1 MDEAVGYVT
10 DIVENESFSLIV
22 PFEKTYLLDKRQI
35 TECSVRIDDGRS
47 ISALQRKHIY
57 ATFNDIAKYTG
68 YTPDETK
75 QVMKYSYIALTGQ
88 KEFSLSDCSMT
99 VARDFLEYL
108 IEFCIEE
115 GIPTKDNLIERSPD
129 ISRYIY
135 CCLANKTCC
144 ITGEKAKVQLHHV
157 DAVGM
162 GRNRKDI
169 IHHGMRVMPL
179 RWDLHAE
186 AHRIG
191 QKSFDEK
198 YKVFGIKLDE
208 YLCKIWKVKYK

>member
-115 GIPTKDNLIERSPD
+115 GIPTKDN
-129 ISRYIY
+129 
-135 CCLANKTCC
+135 
-144 ITGEKAKVQLHHV
+144 
-157 DAVGM
+157 
-162 GRNRKDI
+162 
-169 IHHGMRVMPL
+169 
-179 RWDLHAE
+179 
-186 AHRIG
+186 
-191 QKSFDEK
+191 
-198 YKVFGIKLDE
+198 
-208 YLCKIWKVKYK
+208 